1 MLRLLLLRNHHILL
15 WLRLLLLLL
24 QQPLLVKET
33 QRLLLLRRQLL
44 RLWLQHDRCVLLW
57 DTSGWWRR
65 RWSGRRQVPSVRRR
79 VSGRDHICCGLHL
92 RLPWSSRRGGQS

>member
-33 QRLLLLRRQLL
+33 QLLLLLRRQL

-79 VSGRDHICCGLHL
+79 VSGRDHICCRLHL

>member
-33 QRLLLLRRQLL
+33 QLLLLLRRQL